1 MSWSAGRMAE
11 QRPILVSAYRG
22 LAWCLTPLFSLLFA
36 LRSRSGKERPDR
48 KGERFG
54 RTGVPRPDGR
64 LVWIHAASVGETM
77 SVLPLVDRL
86 AAAGNKVLL
95 TTVTV
100 TAAELAEQRLPAG
113 ALHQF
118 VPYDAPGP
126 VARFLEHWSPDLG
139 MVVESEI
146 WPCLFDE
153 MHRRSA
159 PFVLLNG
166 RLSDKSHRGWARVP
180 AVARYIF
187 RCLDLVLAQS
197 DADAKRFR
205 RLGCRRV
212 AVPGNLK
219 FDAAEPAAD
228 PAELA
233 ILSDQ
238 VGDRPVWLAALTHP
252 GEDEIALDAFEQL
265 RKTFPD
271 LLLLLVPRHP
281 ARADAV
287 AELVQARGLVLA
299 RRSLGEALS
308 ASTDV
313 YLGDTLGEMGLYY
326 KLAPVTFLGGSFND
340 AGGHNPVE
348 AALSGSA
355 LVTGPH
361 VSNARAV
368 YKEFWISNAA
378 ARVETAEALAAR
390 VEGLLSD
397 PVNAGRQAKRAR
409 TLVEAGRGA
418 LEKSVD
424 YLAPYLGGPEAS
436 TAQETSREDRA

>member
-1 MSWSAGRMAE
+1 MAE
-11 QRPILVSAYRG
+11 RRPFLISAYRG
-22 LAWCLTPLFSLLFA
+22 CARALTPLFNLLFW
-36 LRSRSGKERPDR
+36 LRSRSGKELPER

-54 RTGVPRPDGR
+54 FPETPRPEGN

-86 AAAGNKVLL
+86 TEAGHKVLL

-100 TAAELAEQRLPAG
+100 TAAELALQRLPEG

-126 VARFLEHWSPDLG
+126 ISRFLTHWSPDLV

-153 MHRRSA
+153 MRRRET

-166 RLSDKSHRGWARVP
+166 RLSDRSHRSWSRLP
-180 AVARYIF
+180 AIAKYIF
-187 RCLDLVLAQS
+187 QCLDLVLAQS

-205 RLGCRRV
+205 RLGCKRV
-212 AVPGNLK
+212 AIPGNLK
-219 FDAAEPAAD
+219 FDAAD
-228 PAELA
+228 PAVDDDQLA
-233 ILSDQ
+233 RLEAEI
-238 VGDRPVWLAALTHP
+238 GERPVWLAALTHS
-252 GEDEIALDAFEQL
+252 GEEDIALDVHETL
-265 RKTFPD
+265 RRDVPD
-271 LLLLLVPRHP
+271 LLLVLVPRHP
-281 ARADAV
+281 ARADDV
-287 AELVQARGLVLA
+287 AGLVTERQFGLA
-299 RRSLGEALS
+299 RRSLGEPIS
-308 ASTDV
+308 RSTDV

-326 KLAPVTFLGGSFND
+326 RLAPVTFLGGSFTD

-355 LVTGPH
+355 LVTGPR

-368 YKEFWISNAA
+368 YKDFWISNAA
-378 ARVETAEALAAR
+378 GKAETPEDLGVRVSR
-390 VEGLLSD
+390 LLSE
-397 PVNAGRQAKRAR
+397 PAKAQRQAGRAR

-418 LEKSVD
+418 LDKSLD
-424 YLAPYLGGPEAS
+424 YLAPYLAGHRGRFALEA
-436 TAQETSREDRA
+436 AREDRA